1 MSIMFQGG
9 PLDGQTGG
17 EPLPEEAP
25 EKPSGPDALRAALEM
40 VSAYQETEQDDIDL
54 ADAEKIRTMIQS
66 LLAKQQKEQE
76 AAMGTTPA
84 LRGMKR
90 AMSAGG

>member
-1 MSIMFQGG
+1 M
-9 PLDGQTGG
+9 GG
-17 EPLPEEAP
+17 EPPAE
-25 EKPSGPDALRAALEM
+25 EKPAGPEALRAALEM
-40 VSAYQETEQDDIDL
+40 VAAYQESEEDDIDL
-54 ADAEKIRTMIQS
+54 ADAEKIRTMIQT

-84 LRGMKR
+84 LKGMKR